1 MKAKILRNTS
11 IRGVPAS
18 AGDVVE
24 VEPSDF
30 ALLKENN
37 KAEVY
42 VEPKPET
49 KTKKG

>member
-18 AGDVVE
+18 VGDVVE

-30 ALLKENN
+30 ALLRENN
-37 KAEVY
+37 KAEAH
-42 VEPKPET
+42 VESKPET